1 MVQGLCGF
9 ALLAMAAVAQQRAGE
24 QPSLP
29 AGVYRPGVNVQA
41 PVVVGKPKPEYSQEA
56 RLAKLEGSVLL
67 TLIVAKDGE
76 VREVH
81 VERPLGLGL
90 DEKAIENVHGWK
102 FDPGTKDGSPVEVQ
116 VNGEVFF
123 RQPRHLWDWHLVRTA
138 FDPPKG
144 GSRPTV
150 LKAQYPPASDIEE
163 NVSVQMSF
171 EVDADGMARSVHV
184 DRSSDPKWET
194 EIVSAFREGWR
205 FQAGKKD
212 GKPVAVRGWFDFV
225 RGSHSP
231 IPPR

>member
-1 MVQGLCGF
+1 MMRGLCALF
-9 ALLAMAAVAQQRAGE
+9 AVVAFAQQSAVERPA
-24 QPSLP
+24 LP
-29 AGVYRPGVNVQA
+29 TVYKPGAAIQA
-41 PVVVGKPKPEYSQEA
+41 PVVMAKPKPEYSQEA

-67 TLIVAKDGE
+67 SLIVAKGGE
-76 VREVH
+76 VREVR

-90 DEKAIENVHGWK
+90 DENAVENVRSWK
-102 FDPGTKDGSPVEVQ
+102 FHPGTKDGSPVDVR

-123 RQPRHLWDWHLVRTA
+123 REARQLWDWHLVSAA

-144 GSRPTV
+144 ASRPTV
-150 LKAQYPPASDIEE
+150 LKAQYPPTSDLEE
-163 NVSVQMSF
+163 NVSVQISF
-171 EVDADGMARSVHV
+171 EVDADGVARSVHV

-194 EIVSAFREGWR
+194 EIVTAFREGWR